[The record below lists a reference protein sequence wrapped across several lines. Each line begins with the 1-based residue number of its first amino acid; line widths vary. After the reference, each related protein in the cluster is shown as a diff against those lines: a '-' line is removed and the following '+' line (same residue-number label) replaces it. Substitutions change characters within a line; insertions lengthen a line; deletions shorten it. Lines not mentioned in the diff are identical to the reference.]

1 MTSEILIIRL
11 QRTMVRGYKEHVVF
25 EGYRS

>member
-1 MTSEILIIRL
+1 MTSEMLILRL

-25 EGYRS
+25 EKYRS